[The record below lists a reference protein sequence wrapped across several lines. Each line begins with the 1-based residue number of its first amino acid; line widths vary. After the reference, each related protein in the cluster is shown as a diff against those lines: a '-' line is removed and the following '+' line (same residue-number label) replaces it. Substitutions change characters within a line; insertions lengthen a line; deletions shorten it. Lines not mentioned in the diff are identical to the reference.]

1 MSSAKAPP
9 PTFSAL
15 IAGPRPHQMKLKRL
29 QKAQLEKLM
38 KQTQKARLEADQA
51 RMRIPV
57 PDHAEP
63 KIDGRAYGS
72 DYVGSFEHHTGTL
85 GPFGFYAN
93 FYDEK
98 K

>member
-1 MSSAKAPP
+1 MSPMAIHQTSLDAP

-15 IAGPRPHQMKLKRL
+15 IAGPQGQPPGFVPSLVKEPRPEPLIR
-29 QKAQLEKLM
+29 
-38 KQTQKARLEADQA
+38 
-51 RMRIPV
+51 
-57 PDHAEP
+57 AEP
-63 KIDGRAYGS
+63 RVDGRAYGA

-98 K
+98 R

>member
-1 MSSAKAPP
+1 MINKQSIKTDLKLNVPHVAPQTSLDAP

-15 IAGPRPHQMKLKRL
+15 IAGPQAQPPRFVPSLVKEPRPEPLTR
-29 QKAQLEKLM
+29 
-38 KQTQKARLEADQA
+38 
-51 RMRIPV
+51 
-57 PDHAEP
+57 AEP
-63 KIDGRAYGS
+63 RVDGRAYGA

-98 K
+98 

>member
-1 MSSAKAPP
+1 MSPMAILQTSLDAT

-15 IAGPRPHQMKLKRL
+15 IAGPQAQPPGFVPSLVKEPRPEPLTR
-29 QKAQLEKLM
+29 
-38 KQTQKARLEADQA
+38 
-51 RMRIPV
+51 
-57 PDHAEP
+57 AEP
-63 KIDGRAYGS
+63 RVDGRAYGA

-98 K
+98 R

>member
-1 MSSAKAPP
+1 MDVT

-15 IAGPRPHQMKLKRL
+15 IAGPNPGSG
-29 QKAQLEKLM
+29 
-38 KQTQKARLEADQA
+38 QTQMFKPSVIKDAPAALK
-51 RMRIPV
+51 V
-57 PDHAEP
+57 PEAEP

-98 K
+98 